1 MAFPK
6 QHEVEMPLL
15 RTLVELGGEAKPQ
28 SVYPHVTKQFK
39 SLLTEEDLAAR
50 LPSSPSTFKWHNLVQ
65 WVRQRLVDRGDIDGA
80 TRGLWRISDQGR
92 KRLLDSAGTK
102 TRHKAELFE
111 DVVNLRDLVDQH
123 ETEVKKRIV
132 SDLKALRPSEF
143 EQFCK
148 SFLRLLGYQRLEVT
162 NDGADGG
169 IDGHGLFRQGVVTMR
184 SAFQAKRWSDNPVG
198 RPEIDRFRGAI
209 QGAFDHG
216 VYLTTSRFTRDA
228 EAASIKSGAVPLL
241 LLDGAAIAETMIR
254 SGIGVISRPVMM
266 HEIDASF
273 FRFAGSEELL

>member
-6 QHEVEMPLL
+6 QHEVEEPLL
-15 RTLVELGGEAKPQ
+15 RALIALGGEGKPSQ
-28 SVYPHVTKQFK
+28 IYPLVTREFK

-65 WVRQRLVDRGDIDGA
+65 WVRQRLVDRGDIDGT
-80 TRGLWRISDQGR
+80 TRGVWKISNQGR
-92 KRLLDSAGTK
+92 KRVSGSGRGK
-102 TRHKAELFE
+102 PKHQSELFF
-111 DVVNLRDLVDQH
+111 DSIGLRDLVDQH
-123 ETEVKKRIV
+123 ETEVKNRIV
-132 SDLKALRPSEF
+132 SDLKALRSNEF

-148 SFLRLLGYQRLEVT
+148 SFLRLLGYQQLEVT
-162 NDGADGG
+162 NGGADGG
-169 IDGHGLFRQGVVTMR
+169 IDGHGMFRQGVVTMR
-184 SAFQAKRWSDNPVG
+184 SAFQAKRWSETPVG

-228 EAASIKSGAVPLL
+228 EAASIKAGAVPLL

-254 SGIGVISRPVMM
+254 SGIGVTSRPVMM
-266 HEIDASF
+266 HEIDPSF
-273 FRFAGSEELL
+273 FRFSGPDELV